1 MRFLVY
7 LKHLAS
13 VHIHLDLV
21 AVGSLYLLLFGGCS
35 VVVQWLFGGC
45 SVVAVVFAVVFTV
58 AVRSLC
64 LLLFGGLWV
73 LDLFFE
79 FFSFSNLFF
88 SNVFFSNLFCSH
100 SSVVD

>member
-1 MRFLVY
+1 MWLLVWF
-7 LKHLAS
+7 A
-13 VHIHLDLV
+13 V

-45 SVVAVVFAVVFTV
+45 SVVAVVFTV

-88 SNVFFSNLFCSH
+88 SNVFCSH
-100 SSVVD
+100 SSGRR

>member
-1 MRFLVY
+1 M
-7 LKHLAS
+7 
-13 VHIHLDLV
+13 
-21 AVGSLYLLLFGGCS
+21 
-35 VVVQWLFGGC
+35 VVQWLFGGC
-45 SVVAVVFAVVFTV
+45 SVVAVVFTV

-88 SNVFFSNLFCSH
+88 SNLFFSNVFFSNVFCSH
-100 SSVVD
+100 SSGRR